1 MHMDC
6 LHPHFHLH
14 QGKRSYACLC
24 LCVGAP
30 AMAMLQ
36 AMRDIMEEN
45 YRRWHVV
52 NEERLQADVVATED
66 KAEAAA
72 KAARDR

>member
-1 MHMDC
+1 
-6 LHPHFHLH
+6 
-14 QGKRSYACLC
+14 
-24 LCVGAP
+24 
-30 AMAMLQ
+30 MAMLQ